1 MDDIAKNDV
10 SKVEDAETSSAT
22 AQQPKVQL
30 PPSLRDLSTEERER
44 LMVKVKRKID
54 LRLLPMMLLMYI
66 MNYLDRN
73 NIAAA
78 KIAGMSDDLGLKGN
92 QYQTALSIL
101 FVGYLLMQ
109 VPSNLM
115 LNKLGKPA
123 IYLPA
128 CMVVWGIISTCTGAV
143 QSFGGL
149 VACRFVLGFVEAAYF
164 PGCLYHLSAW
174 YSRKELVLRTAI
186 LYSGSLLSGAFSGLI
201 AAGITDNMA
210 GVRGLGAWRWL
221 FIIGTS
227 LSIFLAL
234 IAFFIM
240 PNFPRTTTW
249 LSDQERALAIWR
261 LQEDIGEDDWVNSQ
275 EQTFFHGFK
284 LAVKDPKAWLL
295 LATIYGFTSSGTVTT
310 LFPSVVEGLGYGK
323 VATLLLTVPP
333 YVIGVIAILINAW
346 HADRTRERYLH
357 VALPP
362 LLAVAAFV
370 IAAATTAFG
379 PRYFAMCLMI
389 GANYSGYVVALAW
402 ISNTLP
408 RPPAKRAAALA
419 GINALSNVCQIY
431 SPYMYQDSYAP
442 RYVVPMIVNA
452 ITSLWA
458 AFFATVLRIVLVR
471 LNKKIEAG
479 ISLLEQG
486 SDEDR
491 RRAIEE
497 HGLPGEA
504 VDKGFRFLV

>member
-1 MDDIAKNDV
+1 MQTEKIE
-10 SKVEDAETSSAT
+10 SSHVEDAETSSSSQT
-22 AQQPKVQL
+22 RNQVTL
-30 PPSLRDLSTEERER
+30 PPLLRDLSEEERAK
-44 LMVKVKRKID
+44 LNVHVKRKID

-78 KIAGMSDDLGLKGN
+78 KLAGLSKDLNLHDN

-109 VPSNLM
+109 VPSNML
-115 LNKLGKPA
+115 LNKLGKPS
-123 IYLPA
+123 IYLPC
-128 CMVVWGIISTCTGAV
+128 CMIVWGIISTCTGAV

-149 VACRFVLGFVEAAYF
+149 VACRFFLGFVEAAYF
-164 PGCLYHLSAW
+164 PGCLYYLSAW
-174 YSRKELVLRTAI
+174 YTREELVLRTAI

-201 AAGITDNMA
+201 AAGITKNMA

-221 FIIGTS
+221 FIIEGAIT
-227 LSIFLAL
+227 IVIAMA
-234 IAFFIM
+234 AFFIM
-240 PNFPRTTTW
+240 PNFPRTTGW
-249 LSDQERALAIWR
+249 LSEQEKQLAIWR
-261 LQEDIGEDDWVNSQ
+261 LEEDIGEDDWVNSE
-275 EQTFFHGFK
+275 EQTFFHGAK

-310 LFPSVVEGLGYGK
+310 LFPSVVKGLGYGD

-333 YVIGVIAILINAW
+333 YIIGVIAILTNAW

-362 LLAVAAFV
+362 ILAVVAFV
-370 IAAATTAFG
+370 IAACTVKFG

-431 SPYMYQDSYAP
+431 APYMYQDSYAP
-442 RYVVPMIVNA
+442 RYVIPMIVNA

-458 AFFATVLRIVLVR
+458 IVFATILRLVLVR
-471 LNKKIEAG
+471 LNRKIEAG
-479 ISLLEQG
+479 ITLLEQA
-486 SDEDR
+486 DNEER
-491 RRAIEE
+491 KREIEE

-504 VDKGFRFLV
+504 VDKGFRFLI